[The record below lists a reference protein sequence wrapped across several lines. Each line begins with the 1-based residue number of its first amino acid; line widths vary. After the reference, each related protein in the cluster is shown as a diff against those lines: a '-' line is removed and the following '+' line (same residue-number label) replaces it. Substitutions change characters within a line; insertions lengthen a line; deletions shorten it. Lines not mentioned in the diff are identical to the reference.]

1 MKYLQLSVY
10 FCLLFGLYWCLLLT
24 IWKMIGKI
32 NSYRTGMPSI
42 GQNEPSKRNGGAN
55 ETQHTVDDTPGDH
68 SVPAAT
74 TYEAIE
80 PGGCAPPVIVPVE
93 LSLTPVG
100 LLYLLPS
107 EYIHLSS
114 GVALVSRSALETAWQ
129 TEPELPPHL
138 LPRWWRYKR

>member
-80 PGGCAPPVIVPVE
+80 PGGCAPPVIVPAEQQRIDASLQYYLQNEYTRSGNASVPESQSIVE
-93 LSLTPVG
+93 TV
-100 LLYLLPS
+100 
-107 EYIHLSS
+107 
-114 GVALVSRSALETAWQ
+114 WQ